1 MQTKMKT
8 WCYLVAVLVG
18 LGLACHLAGSTELA
32 TPPVATAGIGA
43 TLWPT
48 STTATPGPGSFAG
61 HRIGVRQG
69 PTGPEF
75 FDRVTE
81 GRFVPRGANL
91 WRWAYW
97 ERPAEDLA
105 LIDTMFNTS
114 DLNRLGSA
122 EESVRE
128 MGAMGFNVVRVWV
141 NACWGGAPGCMDK
154 LGGGL
159 DPAYLANLADF
170 LTVAKANGVYVML
183 TLDDIPGNGL
193 YRYEMDKACCATF
206 NGFNLDFLS
215 PAGLEASR
223 AYYVDI
229 VRGLA
234 LAGAP
239 MDAIWA
245 YELRNEAF
253 FEAQL
258 PPLSRSSG
266 SVTTANGQ
274 SYDMGDQA
282 SRRAMMEDGWV
293 YWIDQLSQAIKA
305 EDPTALVTMG
315 FFVQNEPLPIHPDD
329 PRLVY
334 LHRVLYDSA
343 LDFVDLHAY
352 PGYDLSMQQHAQNFD
367 LLDYDVKPVVMGEYG
382 ADRHN
387 FPIIN
392 DAAAALQAWQAKS
405 CAYGFDGW
413 LMWTWGGGEVQDD
426 YWTAE
431 EQAGALAKALSP
443 ARNPDPCQPGPEVTE
458 HPNLAIFKDVTA
470 SHGEDFAHNP
480 GNVVD
485 LSMGSWWSAGSGPP
499 QWIEIN
505 LGEPQTVAG
514 VRIPI
519 GDVMAEGDQVHQVVV
534 RGPGTDGADR
544 IVHTFRVPASHGDVL
559 SYTFPEPMQGIQFVK
574 VVTNALDGWV
584 IFHEI
589 EVLRP

>member
-1 MQTKMKT
+1 MKTKMNI
-8 WCYLVAVLVG
+8 WGFLAAVLVG
-18 LGLACHLAGSTELA
+18 VGLACNLTGRTELP
-32 TPPVATAGIGA
+32 TPSVTTPSIGA
-43 TLWPT
+43 TPGT
-48 STTATPGPGSFAG
+48 ASATATTGPGSSAG

-69 PTGPEF
+69 PAGPEF

-91 WRWAYW
+91 WRWAYL
-97 ERPAEDLA
+97 ERPAEDPA

-114 DLNRLGSA
+114 DLNQLDSA
-122 EESVRE
+122 EESVRA

-170 LTVAKANGVYVML
+170 LAVAKGSGVYVML

-193 YRYEMDKACCATF
+193 YRYGMDKACCATF

-215 PAGLEASR
+215 PEGVKASQD
-223 AYYVDI
+223 YYVDTI
-229 VRGLA
+229 QGLA
-234 LAGAP
+234 KAGAP

-258 PPLSRSSG
+258 APLSRTSG
-266 SVTTANGQ
+266 SVITANGA
-274 SYDMGDQA
+274 SYDMADEA

-293 YWIDQLSQAIKA
+293 YWIDQITQAIKA
-305 EDPTALVTMG
+305 KDPTALVTMG

-387 FPIIN
+387 FPSIS
-392 DAAAALQAWQAKS
+392 DAAAALQAWQAES
-405 CAYGFDGW
+405 CDYGFDGW

-431 EQAGALAKALSP
+431 EQGGVLAKALSP

-470 SHGEDFAHNP
+470 SQSEDFAHNP

-485 LSMGSWWSAGSGPP
+485 LSMGSWWSAGGGPP

-514 VRIPI
+514 FRIPI
-519 GDVMAEGDQVHQVVV
+519 GDVMAEGNQVHQVVV
-534 RGPGTDGADR
+534 RGPGTGGANQ
-544 IVHTFRVPASHGDVL
+544 IAYTFSGPVTHGDVL
-559 SYTFPEPMQGIQFVK
+559 EYVPPEPLEGVQFVK
-574 VVTNALDGWV
+574 IVTNTLDGWV